1 MKMVDLS
8 PGIAGVVLY
17 DSVIYSLYHR
27 KLYDW
32 SEKEIICIF
41 DMKFKLDIIEIKEDT
56 EQEQLTV

>member
-8 PGIAGVVLY
+8 PGIAGVNLFH
-17 DSVIYSLYHR
+17 SVNYSLYHR

-32 SEKEIICIF
+32 SEKKNYLYLRYEVQVGQY
-41 DMKFKLDIIEIKEDT
+41 EIKEDK